1 MSRSRTSGSAPDFL
15 NHRRRS
21 VRYSDVRSA
30 DKMSSPDPLNDSDG
44 PTILEPIL
52 SSAGRRI
59 TRSQRGQ
66 RFTDMPSSGERHRLP
81 RKSLVHNSP
90 HDILPTVET
99 SEDELA
105 DTQRLLF
112 PVSSSPYHS
121 SRKRPRATTTVV
133 RLNDSMAEDVSDIEN
148 RTSIPSQPK
157 TKLRTSNGTPIPPAG
172 TKRRAGTPVRRSP
185 RRRVEEVAREL
196 EGEAQSEMNIP
207 ETPSPKRRTK
217 PSSSGSQGT
226 RSNLVPDDAA
236 QASPTPRRSSRS
248 RKQLGEPSSELGTIS
263 NQDLSSALR
272 GGRRRRQ
279 TLMPQELEELADEVA
294 GSDAPGIDDAS
305 EDEIEALTLPDDI
318 EPSHE
323 AEAPHADSDIWLGM
337 GNDATPKASERNRQ
351 TASQTPTRRSA
362 ASRSPSLGTQNAADP
377 FSEADYGYFPP
388 AHSDVSSADEE
399 PTPTRPAEM
408 DTIAQGEDFS
418 MIFMDSIPSLH
429 DSSHHAGKYSDIG
442 EETSIIINNTLE
454 SIRKGTNQEVE
465 TIEEEQ
471 EQEQD
476 RHEYILN
483 DPADDEEADDDQAGA
498 EAEEEEDGDD
508 GDVVAEMNP
517 LEREIPASPTPP
529 PRAQKL
535 PSRSPQQSART
546 ARGSSQTRKSPSR
559 SPAKPLLVPPP
570 RDARK
575 TATPSPLRHKVLR
588 NQTIDVVSTHEHTD
602 SGSQSAPLGAEE
614 SLFVQDR
621 EPEQL
626 SYEDSFSEIPQDV
639 LDAATPQKET
649 RTFTDVYE
657 SDEQAA
663 EDDNEVEQDY
673 DEVNQEPL
681 EPYNPGFQQTVEVE
695 EDVDEDVE
703 MGDAKGEDYQLDE
716 DQDQDQDAAEFEVE
730 EQVVDDAE
738 FDDEPEAQPQIVEDD
753 EVEDDEVENDEV
765 EEAAD
770 ESPEAE
776 SDMEA
781 EAFDPQDDNVEEEA
795 AIGESEAKGDAEA
808 ELVDEQHEDAAPD
821 AFGYL
826 ADADEAPAQEVRA
839 GELVE
844 EPEDIA
850 VEAMEEEASAEE
862 EFEGNFDELP
872 AEIELMGNN
881 GIEYAHSPEHANQ
894 PVTLVLESEAREE
907 VNLYDDDEAS
917 ESADNAPVSYDDIA
931 RHPYIH
937 PRSPT
942 PDDEPLPLPIPAKS
956 PASFR
961 SHRRQQ
967 SITSPLPPQG
977 QHTQPPQITIA
988 QPSSTPIVKSQTSR
1002 SVSRSASSMEATPLN
1017 QMSSPVQDPQSV
1029 VHELHERNLRPL
1041 LSATVRA
1048 GRALQ
1053 SVTSD
1058 PPSPDAGDRL
1068 LRSPF
1073 RRSGS
1078 KDSRHGSKERQ
1089 AARTASRSP
1098 SRSLFNTSAPAPVD
1112 DEMQIDLNRVS
1123 PKSISSPVAP
1133 PPAEVAAPIRTTAS
1147 PRFSQTSSVRQS
1159 PPSDAAMSWVAREG
1173 PISPKLRGDNS
1184 LRNAYGSPS
1193 QRKAPAAQPLP
1204 QVDSAADENE
1214 GVQAEQA
1221 PTQAQTQEE
1230 NIIRDDETDIWEFEA
1245 RRSTPPRQ
1253 QFGSKTLTQSAR
1265 KRGGIPSPWTR
1276 KTRQNLAGLGATVSS
1291 GVMGSQLTA
1300 TTKAINPAMEPA
1312 DGEEYSLLARRQAVE
1327 EAERGQSSAV
1337 KAGRFDLSS
1346 FFSSPA
1352 AIPGMLAE
1360 KFIPGMARPA
1370 PGGTMA
1376 QEEQPPMAQ
1385 IQTTSMFPSV
1395 ASQPRRTPARSRLDS
1410 ESDTASTPR
1419 PRVQHPAQSSPE
1431 LELRLE
1437 LEPTPEPERER
1448 EPTPEPEVEPEPEP
1462 EPEPT
1467 PQPVLQPTPRA
1478 RPQIV
1483 VQPRST
1489 LKSQPRR
1496 PPRPSIRP
1504 APRVAEPKSPAE
1516 QATTPVIAQ
1525 KQNFTPRTT
1534 PRSTRQT
1541 DNSFF
1546 QGSSARAAAA
1556 TPPRMQLSHDD
1567 IRRWQQEMSSASDES
1582 TDFVKPFLRPLPPKN
1597 ASPKKSSLR
1606 SPLKPHTPGRVVEFT
1621 SSVLSP
1627 LEQAKARHERRMS
1640 NASTPQN
1647 HSLLSGPRVSSNV
1660 SDKENRESVAS
1671 ASGSAASSAR
1681 SVAVPLSQTTWT
1693 RQHWLFLD
1701 WLIQTRRGAPFEEPY
1716 DRSADRYLGK
1726 VVRAQGMAMALER
1739 WHLDCVDAFTEEVG
1753 GWEVG
1758 YLIKR
1763 LFALLL
1769 GEERRTQSQT
1779 QELMFH

>member
-1 MSRSRTSGSAPDFL
+1 
-15 NHRRRS
+15 
-21 VRYSDVRSA
+21 
-30 DKMSSPDPLNDSDG
+30 
-44 PTILEPIL
+44 
-52 SSAGRRI
+52 
-59 TRSQRGQ
+59 
-66 RFTDMPSSGERHRLP
+66 
-81 RKSLVHNSP
+81 
-90 HDILPTVET
+90 
-99 SEDELA
+99 
-105 DTQRLLF
+105 
-112 PVSSSPYHS
+112 
-121 SRKRPRATTTVV
+121 
-133 RLNDSMAEDVSDIEN
+133 
-148 RTSIPSQPK
+148 
-157 TKLRTSNGTPIPPAG
+157 
-172 TKRRAGTPVRRSP
+172 
-185 RRRVEEVAREL
+185 
-196 EGEAQSEMNIP
+196 
-207 ETPSPKRRTK
+207 
-217 PSSSGSQGT
+217 
-226 RSNLVPDDAA
+226 
-236 QASPTPRRSSRS
+236 
-248 RKQLGEPSSELGTIS
+248 
-263 NQDLSSALR
+263 
-272 GGRRRRQ
+272 
-279 TLMPQELEELADEVA
+279 MPQELEELADEVA

-305 EDEIEALTLPDDI
+305 EDEIEALTLPDDA

-351 TASQTPTRRSA
+351 TASRTPIRRSA
-362 ASRSPSLGTQNAADP
+362 ASRSPSPGTQNVADP

-399 PTPTRPAEM
+399 PTPTRPGEM

-471 EQEQD
+471 EQGQD
-476 RHEYILN
+476 RHEDIL
-483 DPADDEEADDDQAGA
+483 DDQADDEEADDDQAGA
-498 EAEEEEDGDD
+498 EAEEEDDDEDDD
-508 GDVVAEMNP
+508 EGDVVGEMNP
-517 LEREIPASPTPP
+517 LEREIPASPSPP

-535 PSRSPQQSART
+535 PSRSPQQSVRT

-559 SPAKPLLVPPP
+559 SPAKPLLVPPT
-570 RDARK
+570 RDTRK

-588 NQTIDVVSTHEHTD
+588 NQTIDAVSTHQHAD
-602 SGSQSAPLGAEE
+602 GGSQSAPLDAEE

-626 SYEDSFSEIPQDV
+626 SYEDSFSEIPQAV

-663 EDDNEVEQDY
+663 EDDDEVEQDY
-673 DEVNQEPL
+673 DEVEQEPL
-681 EPYNPGFQQTVEVE
+681 EPYNPSFQQTVEVE

-703 MGDAKGEDYQLDE
+703 MGDAEGEDYERGE
-716 DQDQDQDAAEFEVE
+716 DRDAAEFEVE

-738 FDDEPEAQPQIVEDD
+738 FDDEPEPQPEMVEDD
-753 EVEDDEVENDEV
+753 EVE
-765 EEAAD
+765 EAVD

-776 SDMEA
+776 SEMEA
-781 EAFDPQDDNVEEEA
+781 EVIDEQDEVVEEEDPA
-795 AIGESEAKGDAEA
+795 DESDAEGDGDA
-808 ELVDEQHEDAAPD
+808 ELVDERHEDAAPV
-821 AFGYL
+821 AFGYVV
-826 ADADEAPAQEVRA
+826 DADEAPGHEVVA

-850 VEAMEEEASAEE
+850 VEAIEEEE
-862 EFEGNFDELP
+862 EFEGDFDELP

-881 GIEYAHSPEHANQ
+881 GVEYAHSPEHANQ

-907 VNLYDDDEAS
+907 INLYDDDEAS

-937 PRSPT
+937 PRPPT
-942 PDDEPLPLPIPAKS
+942 PDDDPLPVPVPAKS

-961 SHRRQQ
+961 SHRRQL

-977 QHTQPPQITIA
+977 QLHTEPPQITIA
-988 QPSSTPIVKSQTSR
+988 QPSSTPIVKRQTSR

-1123 PKSISSPVAP
+1123 PKSISSPVAAP
-1133 PPAEVAAPIRTTAS
+1133 PPPEVAAPIRTTAS
-1147 PRFSQTSSVRQS
+1147 PRLSQTSSVRQS

-1184 LRNAYGSPS
+1184 LRNVYGSPS

-1221 PTQAQTQEE
+1221 PIQTQTQEE

-1245 RRSTPPRQ
+1245 RRSTPRPPRQ

-1291 GVMGSQLTA
+1291 GVMASQLTA
-1300 TTKAINPAMEPA
+1300 TTKVINPTMEPA

-1370 PGGTMA
+1370 LGGTMA

-1395 ASQPRRTPARSRLDS
+1395 ASQPQRTPARSRLDS

-1419 PRVQHPAQSSPE
+1419 PRVQPPAQSSPE

-1437 LEPTPEPERER
+1437 LEPTPEPEMER

-1462 EPEPT
+1462 T
-1467 PQPVLQPTPRA
+1467 PQPAFQPTPRA

-1483 VQPRST
+1483 VQPRSI

-1504 APRVAEPKSPAE
+1504 APRVAEPKSPEA

-1701 WLIQTRRGAPFEEPY
+1701 WLIQTRREAPFEEPY
-1716 DRSADRYLGK
+1716 DRSADKYLGK

-1758 YLIKR
+1758 YIIKR